1 MSLRK
6 QPKQRRSKEMVQSIL
21 EGAAIILSGDKLSFS
36 TINISKQT
44 GISVG
49 SFYQYY
55 KNKDEV
61 LKDLIRTYS
70 KKQNEDILGLIQDL
84 IKQDLTTD
92 QFIETILNSF
102 YDYIYQD
109 LYLTHNLEN
118 NAKEAG
124 LYHMIEEL
132 DEKFIKNL
140 YDVIKQQLPHVELI
154 DIHILVNLIKN
165 LNNPFTNK
173 YLTKEKY
180 VYYSKKIVSS
190 IIG

>member
-70 KKQNEDILGLIQDL
+70 KKQNEDILDLIQVL

>member
-70 KKQNEDILGLIQDL
+70 KKQNEDILGLFKCL
-84 IKQDLTTD
+84 
-92 QFIETILNSF
+92 
-102 YDYIYQD
+102 
-109 LYLTHNLEN
+109 
-118 NAKEAG
+118 
-124 LYHMIEEL
+124 
-132 DEKFIKNL
+132 
-140 YDVIKQQLPHVELI
+140 
-154 DIHILVNLIKN
+154 
-165 LNNPFTNK
+165 
-173 YLTKEKY
+173 
-180 VYYSKKIVSS
+180 
-190 IIG
+190 

>member
-1 MSLRK
+1 
-6 QPKQRRSKEMVQSIL
+6 V
-21 EGAAIILSGDKLSFS
+21 
-36 TINISKQT
+36 
-44 GISVG
+44 
-49 SFYQYY
+49 
-55 KNKDEV
+55 
-61 LKDLIRTYS
+61 
-70 KKQNEDILGLIQDL
+70 L